1 MITAT
6 SNETELYDTN
16 SFTVTILPISTY
28 KSITEQTFGVF
39 LSTSISKNKTISM
52 PCYAGSCNQTN
63 YFENTIEISIN
74 KKIIDILN
82 RNLSKLTKI

>member
-16 SFTVTILPISTY
+16 SFTVTILPISAD
-28 KSITEQTFGVF
+28 ITEQTFGVF
-39 LSTSISKNKTISM
+39 LSTSFSKNKTISM

-82 RNLSKLTKI
+82 RNLSKLK